1 MPKIPG
7 YNIPTYKPH
16 LTKKPYI
23 KPFYIIVILIAGL
36 SSILSKRKKKAAEA
50 DNELPELPDLEDI
63 IPEYTVYT
71 QPERP
76 VYQQIKKQEPKQSVP
91 KYNTIGDRNSLKTNQ
106 KVRSVSNFVGSE
118 VLESDDMS
126 FNMLELSTPD
136 DVKKAFI
143 YSEIF
148 NRKY

>member
-1 MPKIPG
+1 MDSIG
-7 YNIPTYKPH
+7 D
-16 LTKKPYI
+16 YI
-23 KPFYIIVILIAGL
+23 YIIVILIAGL
-36 SSILSKRKKKAAEA
+36 SSILSRRKKKAAEA
-50 DNELPELPDLEDI
+50 EYELPELPDLEDI
-63 IPEYTVYT
+63 IPEYPVYT

-76 VYQQIKKQEPKQSVP
+76 VYQQIKKQEPKQSNP
-91 KYNTIGDRNSLKTNQ
+91 KYNTFGDRSGMKTNQ
-106 KVRSVSNFVGSE
+106 KVRSVSSFVGSE

-136 DVKKAFI
+136 EVKKAFI

>member
-1 MPKIPG
+1 MDSIG
-7 YNIPTYKPH
+7 D
-16 LTKKPYI
+16 YI
-23 KPFYIIVILIAGL
+23 YLIVILIAGL
-36 SSILSKRKKKAAEA
+36 SSILSKRKKKATEA
-50 DNELPELPDLEDI
+50 DYKLPELPDLEDI

-76 VYQQIKKQEPKQSVP
+76 VYQQIKKQELKQSVP
-91 KYNTIGDRNSLKTNQ
+91 KYNTVGDRNSMKANQ
-106 KVRSVSNFVGSE
+106 KGRSVSSFVGSE

-126 FNMLELSTPD
+126 FNILELSTPD
-136 DVKKAFI
+136 EVKKAFI